1 MAIMALTGAGIEFP
15 RIEFPGRRYNFIVG
29 WFFLSS
35 CDERIETSLILIKPD
50 CKSGES
56 DPWRSFCI

>member
-1 MAIMALTGAGIEFP
+1 VNW
-15 RIEFPGRRYNFIVG
+15 GRYDFIVG

-35 CDERIETSLILIKPD
+35 CDERIEASLILIKPD
-50 CKSGES
+50 CESGES

>member
-1 MAIMALTGAGIEFP
+1 MGNGHEYVNGCWKSIFP
-15 RIEFPGRRYNFIVG
+15 NWRRYVFIVG

-35 CDERIETSLILIKPD
+35 CNERIEASLILIKPD
-50 CKSGES
+50 CESGES